1 MSANCS
7 LCEGQCA
14 GAELAPLL
22 DPRLRWLWEQV
33 ARAADRRGD
42 AHLAEG
48 SLSLRAPASAEER
61 AAARG
66 LVGGRVL
73 KSGQSRSVDLQELAA
88 TLRVRGPN
96 LTPGV
101 VAAHALGRRLALRA
115 ETRAQRRRAEQQL
128 MEQFRR
134 ETVSLQGD
142 GFHDP
147 DRVWTVLRRTGW
159 AARLLS
165 IDQPQRFV
173 RWAGAVL
180 RALPSEGA
188 RMDRRRLAADA
199 TGDPHALDHGS
210 TLSRLVLAILMAS
223 GRIEPRQRPRD
234 AWMAVGVDADD
245 VVGGLTAIGIAP
257 LGWNVPR
264 AMAMTLPPRTL
275 ARCEWPAPDAPES
288 WIFVTENPSV
298 ASAAADLAT
307 GGANVRLLCTS
318 GTPSADEV
326 AAIARL
332 ALRGWRLAVR
342 ADFDP
347 AGLAHVAAILGKA
360 SGAIPW
366 RMSAGDYARS
376 VQDPEIDEPLFE
388 QIPDTRWDPQLAAA
402 MRDKCI
408 PAYEEFLLPVLLDDL
423 RRGAPGDSCPN

>member
-1 MSANCS
+1 MSANCT
-7 LCEGQCA
+7 LCGGHCA

-22 DPRLRWLWEQV
+22 DSRLRWLWEQV

-42 AHLAEG
+42 ASLAEG

-66 LVGGRVL
+66 LVGARVL
-73 KSGQSRSVDLQELAA
+73 KSGQSRNLDLGQLTEK
-88 TLRVRGPN
+88 LRVRGPH

-115 ETRAQRRRAEQQL
+115 EAHAQRRREEEQL

-134 ETVSLQGD
+134 EAESLQAD
-142 GFHDP
+142 GFRDP

-159 AARLLS
+159 AARLLL

-188 RMDRRRLAADA
+188 RIDRRRLAADA

-210 TLSRLVLAILMAS
+210 TLSRFVLAILMAA
-223 GRIEPRQRPRD
+223 GRIEAGQRPRD

-245 VVGGLTAIGIAP
+245 VVGGLTAVGIAP
-257 LGWNVPR
+257 VGWNVPR
-264 AMAMTLPPRTL
+264 AMAITLPPRTL
-275 ARCEWPAPDAPES
+275 RKCEWPAPDAPES

-307 GGANVRLLCTS
+307 GGASVRLLCTS

-332 ALRGWRLAVR
+332 ALRGWRIAVR

-360 SGAIPW
+360 PGAIPW
-366 RMSAGDYARS
+366 RMSARDYARS
-376 VQDPEIDEPLFE
+376 VQDPETDESLFE
-388 QIPDTRWDPQLAAA
+388 RIPETRWDLHLAAA
-402 MRDKCI
+402 MRDKRI

-423 RRGAPGDSCPN
+423 RRGAPGHEC